1 MLIRGELWKSV
12 DDIIGAYLI
21 VVGVPQAVFS
31 IYNFARHQWW
41 EYYYTHEGAII
52 GDKPYEFPIPQNAQ
66 C

>member
-41 EYYYTHEGAII
+41 EWYHTHEGA
-52 GDKPYEFPIPQNAQ
+52 GGTKPYEYDVPLNTQ